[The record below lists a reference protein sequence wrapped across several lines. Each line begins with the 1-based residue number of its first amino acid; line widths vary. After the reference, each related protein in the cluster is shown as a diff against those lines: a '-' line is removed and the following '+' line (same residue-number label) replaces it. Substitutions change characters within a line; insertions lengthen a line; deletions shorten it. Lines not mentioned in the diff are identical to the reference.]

1 MISIK
6 NYESAFVM
14 EKSNEY
20 RLQLL
25 FDRSPV
31 VATGVLR
38 RSSGICVIT
47 TDDIIPIYAIK
58 MEKELMRLLKDNM
71 EVWYE

>member
-1 MISIK
+1 MISIR
-6 NYESAFVM
+6 NCEYQSVM

-25 FDRSPV
+25 LDRSPV

-38 RSSGICVIT
+38 RSNGICIIT
-47 TDDIIPIYAIK
+47 TSDIIPIYAIK

>member
-1 MISIK
+1 
-6 NYESAFVM
+6 M
-14 EKSNEY
+14 EKSDEY

-47 TDDIIPIYAIK
+47 TDDVIPIYAIK